1 MIRIILL
8 CFRKQVHIFVN
19 FISTLMEGIVITLEV
34 KTGLGKHL
42 MGLVQKDGGMNRD
55 GVELK
60 SESLNN
66 LATKLHIM
74 VFKIIP
80 WGNMD

>member
-1 MIRIILL
+1 M
-8 CFRKQVHIFVN
+8 V
-19 FISTLMEGIVITLEV
+19 GIVITLEV
-34 KTGLGKHL
+34 KTGLGKL
-42 MGLVQKDGGMNRD
+42 SMGLVQKDGMNRV
-55 GVELK
+55 GGELK

-80 WGNMD
+80 WDNVD

>member
-1 MIRIILL
+1 M
-8 CFRKQVHIFVN
+8 V
-19 FISTLMEGIVITLEV
+19 GIVITLEV
-34 KTGLGKHL
+34 KTGLGKL
-42 MGLVQKDGGMNRD
+42 SMGLVQKDGGMNRD

-66 LATKLHIM
+66 LSTKLHIM

-80 WGNMD
+80 WDNVD

>member
-1 MIRIILL
+1 ML

-19 FISTLMEGIVITLEV
+19 FISTLMVGIVITLEV
-34 KTGLGKHL
+34 KTGLGKFL
-42 MGLVQKDGGMNRD
+42 MGLVQKEGGMNRD

-80 WGNMD
+80 WGNVD

>member
-1 MIRIILL
+1 
-8 CFRKQVHIFVN
+8 
-19 FISTLMEGIVITLEV
+19 
-34 KTGLGKHL
+34 

-80 WGNMD
+80 WGNVD

>member
-1 MIRIILL
+1 MLR
-8 CFRKQVHIFVN
+8 
-19 FISTLMEGIVITLEV
+19 IVITLEV
-34 KTGLGKHL
+34 KTGLDKLL
-42 MGLVQKDGGMNRD
+42 MGLVQKDGMNRD

-80 WGNMD
+80 SGNMD

>member
-1 MIRIILL
+1 ML
-8 CFRKQVHIFVN
+8 C
-19 FISTLMEGIVITLEV
+19 IVITLEV
-34 KTGLGKHL
+34 KTGLDKLL
-42 MGLVQKDGGMNRD
+42 MGLVQKDGMNRD

-80 WGNMD
+80 SGNMD

>member
-1 MIRIILL
+1 MLIL
-8 CFRKQVHIFVN
+8 V
-19 FISTLMEGIVITLEV
+19 STLMLGIVITLEV
-34 KTGLGKHL
+34 KTGLGKLL

-80 WGNMD
+80 SGNVD

>member
-1 MIRIILL
+1 ML

-19 FISTLMEGIVITLEV
+19 FISTLMVGIVITLEV
-34 KTGLGKHL
+34 KTGLGQHL

-60 SESLNN
+60 SESLKN

-80 WGNMD
+80 WGNVD

>member
-1 MIRIILL
+1 MLIL
-8 CFRKQVHIFVN
+8 
-19 FISTLMEGIVITLEV
+19 ISTLMLRIVITLEV
-34 KTGLGKHL
+34 KTGLDKLL
-42 MGLVQKDGGMNRD
+42 MGLVQKDGMNRD

-80 WGNMD
+80 SGNMD